1 MSEQTLDS
9 MAFSPFHFSM
19 AMLSQAAQ
27 PGQHW
32 GNATSTSCV
41 VSTAEEQAELP

>member
-9 MAFSPFHFSM
+9 MAFSPLM

-27 PGQHW
+27 LGQHW